1 MRLFF
6 CIELREDVRRALTE
20 VAQECRRVLGPGSWV
35 PPENYHLTVRFLGE
49 TPEEKLPQLLEAG
62 KNVAAQ
68 TKPFALRL
76 DTLGGFP
83 QLKAAR
89 VLWVGPRAAA
99 PEFRKLCQQMEEAV
113 QALGFP
119 GEKKEALP
127 HVTLARFKNPKDL
140 REVLARL
147 NPIIPE
153 VRVEGLTLMRS
164 ELRPE
169 GAKYTPV
176 ASWKF
181 GG

>member
-6 CIELREDVRRALTE
+6 CVELAEEVREALSR
-20 VAQECRRVLGPGSWV
+20 VAEGCRRLLGPGSWV

-49 TPEEKLPQLLEAG
+49 VPEEKLPQLLEAG
-62 KNVAAQ
+62 KKIAAQ
-68 TKPFALRL
+68 AKPFVLRL
-76 DTLGGFP
+76 DTFGGFP
-83 QLKAAR
+83 QPKAAR
-89 VLWVGPRAAA
+89 VLWVGPRADA
-99 PEFRKLCQQMEEAV
+99 PDFRRLCQQMEEAV

-127 HVTLARFKNPKDL
+127 HVTLARFKSPKDL
-140 REVLARL
+140 GEVLARV
-147 NPIIPE
+147 NPAIPE
-153 VRVEGLTLMRS
+153 VKIAGLTLMRS

-176 ASWKF
+176 AFWKF

>member
-6 CIELREDVRRALTE
+6 CIELREDVRWALAE

-62 KNVAAQ
+62 KNVAAR

-83 QLKAAR
+83 QPKAAR
-89 VLWVGPRAAA
+89 VLWVGPRADV
-99 PEFRKLCQQMEEAV
+99 PEFRGLCQQMEEAV
-113 QALGFP
+113 QALSFP
-119 GEKKEALP
+119 PEGKEAVP
-127 HVTLARFKNPKDL
+127 HVTLARFKRPIDL
-140 REVLARL
+140 RELLAKVI
-147 NPIIPE
+147 PAIPE
-153 VRVEGLTLMRS
+153 VKVAALTLMRS

-176 ASWKF
+176 ASWKL